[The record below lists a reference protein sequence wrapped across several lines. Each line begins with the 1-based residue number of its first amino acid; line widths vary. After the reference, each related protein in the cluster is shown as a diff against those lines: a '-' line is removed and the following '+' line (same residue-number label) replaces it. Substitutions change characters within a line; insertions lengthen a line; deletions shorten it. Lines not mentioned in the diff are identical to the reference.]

1 MPISSL
7 QLRNTLQKP
16 YDRIIFSKEV
26 LSPVFNNGFSLSS
39 SLLRANIPPTQSES
53 KVISDVFIYGQ
64 INLEDGTEITCYEV
78 NLQPDVRIN
87 YSKVAIQ
94 HYVRRLL
101 TAGQAAFINFVSP
114 SDKNLWRFSL
124 VAKDSILTDTGI
136 KERTTNSKRY
146 TYLLGPYE
154 SCKTAAE
161 RFETLSTQTRIDF
174 ESLVNAF
181 SVEKLSKAFFDEY
194 TRHYESFVEYIT
206 KSNYKKVVFN
216 GDEKAIRDFTK
227 KLLGRI
233 VFLYFVQK
241 KGWLGATDTD
251 YKDGN
256 KNFIMDLFTQSGAGE
271 NFYPQWLTTLFF
283 DTLNNSSRKDDVF
296 EMPDGSKI
304 KIPFLNGGLFDK
316 EEYDEKLLTFKSK
329 LFHNHNNDED
339 PKERGFL
346 DFLNAFNFTIY
357 EDSPD
362 EKTVAVDPEMLGH
375 IFENLLEDNKDKGAF
390 YTPKEIVHYMCQ
402 ESLIEYLSTHLSK
415 EYTVYRPIDS
425 EQVEIFGNETRT
437 GQLKIIEEIGDKA
450 LNRDDVRNM
459 VKRKDIDNLTLEQ
472 IKLIDRL
479 IDNVKICDPAIGS
492 GAFPMGLL
500 LEIYSLKELIAYK
513 FGLEWK
519 PYQVKENIIQKSIYG
534 VDIEKGAV
542 DIARLRFWLSLVV
555 DEDKPKPLPNLDYKI
570 VVGNS
575 LVSKFDGEIVE
586 IEWTRTKV
594 GPSGEIYVNN
604 IQRLLKELTEKQKQY
619 FDSANS
625 NKKKLSNE
633 IKYLKIELLINQ
645 ISLNRLIYINNN
657 QEVLDSGF
665 GLSAKEKAKNAEIL
679 LTIANFD
686 NIIKDLSKLRA
697 NPKLEF
703 NHFDWKL
710 DFPEIL
716 NQYLIN
722 DNGGF
727 DIVVANPPYLKERDN
742 AHIFREVNNSNFGR
756 LWHEGKMDYWFYFLH
771 KAIDINKKLGT
782 IAFITSRYWLNSKGA
797 KKLIGRVSKT
807 LSFTNVVDI
816 GKLKIFDNVVGQ
828 HMIHIYKNSNV
839 ELFIYKRLRNNIYSI
854 DSDKNTNDVEIKLLN
869 NKTVFT
875 KNDEIIFS
883 DVSLSINTDTK
894 ELGELFLVSQG
905 VVEAPDKVSS
915 KQYNEYPQKD
925 ISIGQGVFVLSE
937 KEVSDLKLTS
947 EEKKIL
953 KPYLDPSDVGRYVI
967 SKKEPK
973 YLIYSDKNSK
983 ILIANDVAY
992 KNIKKHLDKLKKY
1005 ITSSNK
1011 PYGLHRPRKKVFF
1024 ENSKIIFKNMFTR
1037 PQFVYD
1043 DNKYYFGFS
1052 FSSVILN
1059 NDQYLLKYLLAILN
1073 SKFAEGWFY
1082 INGKMRGGGV
1092 DIGVE
1097 KLRTFP
1103 VATATRPDLIVTLV
1117 DYINY
1122 LKDPD
1127 NNEDLIIVSYLEQM
1141 LDGIVYELYFPAILK
1156 KHNREILKHLGEL
1169 PAIEN
1174 EMSDAKK
1181 AEIIK
1186 KVFNRLNA
1194 KDHPVRVNLFYMNS
1208 IPEIRIIEGK
1218 NENN

>member
-7 QLRNTLQKP
+7 QLRITLQKP

-39 SLLRANIPPTQSES
+39 SLLRANLPPTQSES

-78 NLQPDVRIN
+78 NLQPDVRID

-94 HYVRRLL
+94 HYVRKLL

-114 SDKNLWRFSL
+114 SDKNLWRLSL

-161 RFETLSTQTRIDF
+161 RFESLSTQTRIDF
-174 ESLVNAF
+174 DSLVNAF
-181 SVEKLSKAFFDEY
+181 SVEKLSKTFFDEY
-194 TRHYESFVEYIT
+194 TRHYESFVKYIT

-555 DEDKPKPLPNLDYKI
+555 DEEKPKPLPNLDYKI
-570 VVGNS
+570 VVGDS
-575 LVSKFDGEIVE
+575 LVSKFDGEIIE
-586 IEWTRTKV
+586 IEWNRTKS
-594 GPSGEIYVNN
+594 SGKGEEYLAN
-604 IQRLLKELTEKQKQY
+604 IKRLLLEVSDKQRKY
-619 FDSANS
+619 FDPSNR
-625 NKKKLSNE
+625 NKKKLSSE
-633 IKYLKIELLINQ
+633 IRNLKIDLLINQ
-645 ISLNRLIYINNN
+645 VSLNRLIYINKNV
-657 QEVLDSGF
+657 EVLDSGF
-665 GLSAKEKAKNAEIL
+665 GLSAKEKAKNAEIQ
-679 LTIANFD
+679 LTIEVYD
-686 NIIKDLSKLRA
+686 NLLKKLG
-697 NPKLEF
+697 KLKNDPDTEF
-703 NHFDWKL
+703 NHFNWKL

-716 NQYLIN
+716 NPYLIN
-722 DNGGF
+722 GNGGF
-727 DIVVANPPYLKERDN
+727 DIVIANPPY
-742 AHIFREVNNSNFGR
+742 
-756 LWHEGKMDYWFYFLH
+756 
-771 KAIDINKKLGT
+771 
-782 IAFITSRYWLNSKGA
+782 GA
-797 KKLIGRVSKT
+797 KLTQKEIEFIENKFRSNISRIKNSAIYFVYLNDLLRVDKENVQSYIIPKSVAYSNSWNPCAKYINNGLIKLIDTGKAFENVRLEQVIFARAVGNKST
-807 LSFTNVVDI
+807 YYTNGIYRDKSI
-816 GKLKIFDNVVGQ
+816 YEYSNIPRNFFDEHKVLICG
-828 HMIHIYKNSNV
+828 ISNS
-839 ELFIYKRLRNNIYSI
+839 E
-854 DSDKNTNDVEIKLLN
+854 
-869 NKTVFT
+869 
-875 KNDEIIFS
+875 
-883 DVSLSINTDTK
+883 
-894 ELGELFLVSQG
+894 
-905 VVEAPDKVSS
+905 
-915 KQYNEYPQKD
+915 
-925 ISIGQGVFVLSE
+925 
-937 KEVSDLKLTS
+937 
-947 EEKKIL
+947 
-953 KPYLDPSDVGRYVI
+953 
-967 SKKEPK
+967 
-973 YLIYSDKNSK
+973 YLILELILKNSK
-983 ILIANDVAY
+983 QRWGTYLTSVRGLNWQSKVAKNPGKTPIYRGAQLRKY
-992 KNIKKHLDKLKKY
+992 KLLPATDFISLKKFAKSVY
-1005 ITSSNK
+1005 EYQQKPETLNQLAIAHVLNPYPHFYLQATVDYENK
-1011 PYGLHRPRKKVFF
+1011 IVFETIAISTLKDDNLLLNYFLGLN
-1024 ENSKIIFKNMFTR
+1024 NSKIFAWLVYKYIYSNAIRSTRFDEQYISRVPIPNADKNIMLKIDTI
-1037 PQFVYD
+1037 VLY
-1043 DNKYYFGFS
+1043 
-1052 FSSVILN
+1052 ILH
-1059 NDQYLLKYLLAILN
+1059 LE
-1073 SKFAEGWFY
+1073 SE
-1082 INGKMRGGGV
+1082 RS
-1092 DIGVE
+1092 
-1097 KLRTFP
+1097 
-1103 VATATRPDLIVTLV
+1103 
-1117 DYINY
+1117 
-1122 LKDPD
+1122 
-1127 NNEDLIIVSYLEQM
+1127 EDSNLIIIPRYFEQII
-1141 LDGIVYELYFPAILK
+1141 DGIVYELYFPDSLK
-1156 KHNREILKHLGEL
+1156 KHGREIIKHLGEL
-1169 PAIEN
+1169 PEIN
-1174 EMSDAKK
+1174 DSMSDEKK
-1181 AEIIK
+1181 LDIIK

-1194 KDHPVRVNLFYMNS
+1194 KDHPVRVNLFYMDS